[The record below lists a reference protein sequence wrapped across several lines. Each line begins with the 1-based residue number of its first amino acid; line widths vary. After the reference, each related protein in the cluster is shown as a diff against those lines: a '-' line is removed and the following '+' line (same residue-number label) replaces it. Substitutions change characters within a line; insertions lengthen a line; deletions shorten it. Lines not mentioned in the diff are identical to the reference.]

1 MEKKRWP
8 STEVQVIVRAV
19 EGALYQQLWFPDGTF
34 KRCSVS
40 FGNMCDEGMELYN
53 DLVRSGRDPIFR
65 GTQRG
70 WHYHVNNLLASRGQ
84 IISFPEY

>member
-1 MEKKRWP
+1 
-8 STEVQVIVRAV
+8 
-19 EGALYQQLWFPDGTF
+19 
-34 KRCSVS
+34 
-40 FGNMCDEGMELYN
+40 MCDEGMELYN
-53 DLVRSGRDPIFR
+53 DLVRSGKDPIFR